1 MKYLITF
8 VSDYFET
15 DCIMSDVLQ
24 AEQEFTID
32 SIPEPQNIDDIIYS
46 LMVNPNLSSINYFND
61 FGEFNVS
68 PESIGNTDTDETGL
82 FDFGDNGSKLAMT
95 THAFH
100 HHLQNDPKKAT
111 EILISRAARKMICSG
126 AKPIAISAFLYHID
140 FADPNGQFIA
150 SGAKK
155 GLENAAKK
163 FGIKISDRKIRF
175 DHFSKHGPVPPTIIV
190 SMMGQ
195 ITDVN
200 NIVTHSFKNK
210 GNNIF
215 LLGRTKD
222 DIGSSEYLE
231 FYHEI
236 TDSPL
241 PAFDINEELNLHSAL
256 KKLIELKLIKSAGP
270 VGKGGLF
277 FTLLRAAIP
286 NDLGFDITTA
296 AETRIDSFLF
306 GEAMGRVIVEV
317 ELQSEDDFVD
327 ALSAMKVP
335 FFTLGHIT
343 KGEIR
348 IDDKSLGYV
357 DKMTAGV

>member
-1 MKYLITF
+1 
-8 VSDYFET
+8 
-15 DCIMSDVLQ
+15 MSDVLQ
-24 AEQEFTID
+24 AEKEFTID
-32 SIPEPQNIDDIIYS
+32 SIPEPENIEDVIYS

-61 FGEFNVS
+61 FGENSAS
-68 PESIGNTDTDETGL
+68 PESIGDSDTDETGL
-82 FDFGDNGSKLAMT
+82 FDLDSNGSKLAMT

-111 EILISRAARKMICSG
+111 EILISRAARKMICYG

-155 GLENAAKK
+155 GLENASAK
-163 FGIKISDRKIRF
+163 FGLKISDRKIRF

-195 ITDVN
+195 ITDSS
-200 NIVTHSFKNK
+200 NIVTHSFKHK

-215 LLGRTKD
+215 LLGRTID

-231 FYHEI
+231 FYHGI

-241 PAFDINEELNLHSAL
+241 PAFDIKEEINIHSAL
-256 KKLIELKLIKSAGP
+256 VKLIDLQLIKSASP

-286 NDLGFDITTA
+286 NELGFDITTA

-317 ELQSEDDFVD
+317 EPEKEDEFVD
-327 ALSAMKVP
+327 ALFEMKVP

-348 IDDKSLGYV
+348 VDDNSLGYI
-357 DKMTAGV
+357 DKMTVGV